1 LLNEVTP
8 SLTLGPR
15 TDEAALEAD
24 TSDSREPLLFIPE
37 PAVP

>member
-1 LLNEVTP
+1 MLNEVTP

-24 TSDSREPLLFIPE
+24 TIDSREPVLFIPG